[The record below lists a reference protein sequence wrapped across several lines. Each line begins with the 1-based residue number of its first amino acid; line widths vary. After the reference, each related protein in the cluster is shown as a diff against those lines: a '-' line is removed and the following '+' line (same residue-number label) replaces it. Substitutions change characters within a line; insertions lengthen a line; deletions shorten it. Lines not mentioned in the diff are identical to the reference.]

1 VVKYVIR
8 PSKRQELLELI
19 NERYTGNKRS
29 RGKCVV
35 IYNKPMTYTRWAN
48 WFDLDTLDD
57 ALMEEG
63 YEEVEVPNENVF
75 DETATEEDVA
85 NAMNFDVKDLGI

>member
-1 VVKYVIR
+1 MVKYVIR
-8 PSKRQELLELI
+8 PSKRQELLDIVSEK
-19 NERYTGNKRS
+19 YTGNKRS
-29 RGKCVV
+29 RGRGVV

-63 YEEVEVPNENVF
+63 YEEVEVSNEELFN
-75 DETATEEDVA
+75 ETATEEDVA
-85 NAMNFDVKDLGI
+85 NAMNFDIKDLGI

>member
-1 VVKYVIR
+1 MVKYVIR